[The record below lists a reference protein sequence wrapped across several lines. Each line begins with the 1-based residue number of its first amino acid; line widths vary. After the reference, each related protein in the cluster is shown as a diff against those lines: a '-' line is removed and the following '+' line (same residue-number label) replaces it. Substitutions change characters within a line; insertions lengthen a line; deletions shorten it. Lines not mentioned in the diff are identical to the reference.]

1 MPRCVIVRADER
13 NLRHEVFVS
22 RPVDERPEENQ
33 QTRHHNER
41 RQKREA
47 NRLNEANGHIRTEP
61 ELHEEHRDQAA
72 DGGKRACADFRN
84 GFTQRENDRLADG
97 KRLMLLFKAV
107 AEDDGVVDGQRQLQN
122 ARNRVRHEGDLAKQV
137 VRALIDDHAN
147 AERQDQNRNLA
158 VGLGREEQHRDNDDC
173 DIDHDHVDL
182 ALDRL
187 GLRIAKVCLDV
198 DVLSA

>member
-22 RPVDERPEENQ
+22 RPVDERPKENQ
-33 QTRHHNER
+33 QARHHNER
-41 RQKREA
+41 RQKRKA
-47 NRLNEANGHIRTEP
+47 DRLNETDGHIGAKA
-61 ELHEEHRDQAA
+61 ELHEEHGNKTA
-72 DGGKRACADFRN
+72 DRRKRTRADFRN
-84 GFTQRENDRLADG
+84 RFTERENDRLADG
-97 KRLMLLFKAV
+97 KRLMLLFKTV

-122 ARNRVRHEGDLAKQV
+122 ARDGIRHERNLAKQV
-137 VRALIDDHAN
+137 VRALVDDHAD

-158 VGLGREEQHRDNDDC
+158 VGLGREEQHRDNDDR

>member
-1 MPRCVIVRADER
+1 
-13 NLRHEVFVS
+13 
-22 RPVDERPEENQ
+22 
-33 QTRHHNER
+33 
-41 RQKREA
+41 
-47 NRLNEANGHIRTEP
+47 
-61 ELHEEHRDQAA
+61 
-72 DGGKRACADFRN
+72 
-84 GFTQRENDRLADG
+84 
-97 KRLMLLFKAV
+97 MLLFKAV

-122 ARNRVRHEGDLAKQV
+122 ARDGIRHEGDLAKQV

-158 VGLGREEQHRDNDDC
+158 VGLGCKQQHRDNDDR

-198 DVLSA
+198 DVLSAQVLLDLVKRVETGIVRLVVIERDAVERGGAVSYTHLDVYKRQGSRGSSWPEAG